1 MECWVAVTT
10 EAFSQAL
17 LSEKPLTKDGAY
29 VPQTHAY
36 LTDTAGRIWT
46 AVRDTLKP
54 FISKQF
60 RYFLL
65 VLRICLN
72 QASAESLHGGFERLV
87 ALLLSSVGQDS
98 VSILRTVSPVQEKSR
113 SRCTCM
119 HNAGA
124 AHLR

>member
-1 MECWVAVTT
+1 MCLSFLTHIVAPFCLPHYVRHGMFWLGKQGSLNGERLAGRERDDGVECWVAVTT

-29 VPQTHAY
+29 VPQTHVY
-36 LTDTAGRIWT
+36 LTDTAGRIWA

-60 RYFLL
+60 RCFLL

-72 QASAESLHGGFERLV
+72 
-87 ALLLSSVGQDS
+87 
-98 VSILRTVSPVQEKSR
+98 
-113 SRCTCM
+113 
-119 HNAGA
+119 
-124 AHLR
+124 